1 MTLYEVERAIYE
13 CIDEETGEII
23 DFERLNQ
30 LDMEKQSKIDNIACW
45 YKQLNAETE
54 AINNEIEILKI
65 RRQKK
70 KDNAENLK
78 NYLSEILGGKKFESS
93 RAVITWRKSEEVKI
107 TDEDRLPAMLMR
119 EKVTFEADKKAIKE
133 AIKSGQRIDGAYIEH
148 KNNISI
154 N

>member
-1 MTLYEVERAIYE
+1 MTLYEVEKAIYE

-30 LDMEKQSKIDNIACW
+30 LDLEKQSKIDNIACW

-54 AINNEIEILKI
+54 AIKNEIEILKI
-65 RRQKK
+65 RQQKK

-78 NYLSEILGGKKFESS
+78 NYLTEILGGKKFESS

-107 TDEDRLPAMLMR
+107 TDKDSPERVKSAAKTTTPASKHRNIMPYQRLPPR
-119 EKVTFEADKKAIKE
+119 
-133 AIKSGQRIDGAYIEH
+133 Q
-148 KNNISI
+148 
-154 N
+154 